1 MRRTPFAIALF
12 SAVSLTSLA
21 LPALA
26 AKPVATVTTQL
37 PRNARPTHY
46 ALQIQPDA
54 TRMTFEGRVTI
65 DLEILKAG
73 TTLTFNA
80 ADLTIKS
87 ARISDGAQAAV
98 SLNATAQTATLTFPA
113 AIKPG
118 KTSIEIAYSG
128 KIYEQANGLFALDYK
143 DPKGAEKRAL
153 FTQFEAP
160 DARRFVPS
168 WDEPNYKA
176 TFDLTATVPT
186 DQMAV
191 SNMPIANKRDLGGG
205 LSSVTFQQTP
215 KMSTYLLFFGV
226 GEFDRITKQVGNTE
240 IGVIMGKG
248 NAEKGQYAL
257 EAAAK
262 VVPYYNDYFGVDFP
276 LPKLDN
282 VAGPGQSQFFS
293 AMENWGAIFTFER
306 VLMLDPK
313 ITSARGK
320 QAIFAVA
327 GHEIAHQWFGDLV
340 TMQWWDDLWL
350 NEGFASWMETKA
362 TAHFN
367 PSWEGELSRV
377 AGREQAM
384 GLDAYAT
391 THPVI
396 QHVSTVEQTSQAF
409 DSITYQKG
417 EAVIT
422 MLEGFAG
429 ADVWRTGLRSY
440 MKHHAYGNTTT
451 DDLWSEV
458 EKAGA
463 KGLTSIAHDFTKKPG
478 IPLLRVTSAVCQGGA
493 TTLSFNQ
500 GEFSRDRKAKT
511 DASKMRWNV
520 PVIAQSLGQ
529 APVRRIISGGQGSLK
544 IPGCGTILVNVGQSG
559 YYRTLYPA
567 GMTNA
572 LKSNFTKLASIDQLG
587 LMNDMIQLSH
597 GEYQAMDVA
606 LDMIGSVPASASA
619 QLVGDALD
627 SWAGYYARFKDD
639 AATQSSIGGRVSR
652 VYGPRLAEL
661 GFVPHAD
668 ESAPQAILRTD
679 LIGILGRT
687 GDATVL
693 SEARHLFAALDSDP
707 AALDGPLRET
717 WLSVM
722 ARNASRA
729 DWDKMRRL
737 GQNAESQQIKS
748 SMYRLLGATKDPA
761 LAKTALDLAMT
772 DEPGKTV
779 SAAIISAVAGE
790 HPDMAVDFALANLKR
805 VEQFVD
811 VSSRSRY
818 VGQLAGGSRDPA
830 MIGKLEAYAKAH
842 LTPQSRGPVDK
853 AIANIRA
860 RLASEPRIKAGVKA
874 WLARNP

>member
-1 MRRTPFAIALF
+1 MTINRYVLALMT
-12 SAVSLTSLA
+12 ATSLLGVGA
-21 LPALA
+21 PGFATAPAA
-26 AKPVATVTTQL
+26 QITTQL
-37 PRNARPTHY
+37 PRNARPSHY
-46 ALQIQPDA
+46 SIKIQPDA
-54 TRMTFEGRVTI
+54 AKMSFEGQVRI
-65 DLEILKAG
+65 DLDILKAG
-73 TTLTFNA
+73 PTLTFNA
-80 ADLTIKS
+80 ADLDIKS
-87 ARISDGAQAAV
+87 ARIAGGAAAKV
-98 SLNATAQTATLTFPA
+98 NLNATAQTATLTFPTA
-113 AIKPG
+113 LPAG
-118 KTSIEIAYSG
+118 QTSIEIVYSG

-143 DPKGAEKRAL
+143 DPKGAQKRAL

-160 DARRFVPS
+160 DARRFIPS

-176 TFDLTATVPT
+176 TYDLTAVVPT

-191 SNMPIANKRDLGGG
+191 SNMPIANKNDLGGG
-205 LSSVTFQQTP
+205 KSEVTFQRSP

-240 IGVIMGKG
+240 VGVIMGRG
-248 NAEKGQYAL
+248 NADKGQYAL

-262 VVPYYNDYFGVDFP
+262 VVPYYNDYFGVNFP

-367 PSWEGELSRV
+367 PTWEAELGRV
-377 AGREQAM
+377 DGREAAM

-396 QHVSTVEQTSQAF
+396 QHVQTVEQTSQAF
-409 DSITYQKG
+409 DAITYQKG

-422 MLEGFAG
+422 MLEGYAG
-429 ADVWRTGLRSY
+429 ENVWRDGIRNY
-440 MKHHAYGNTTT
+440 MNRHAYGNTTT

-458 EKAGA
+458 EKTGA
-463 KGLTSIAHDFTKKPG
+463 KGLTSIAHDFTKQPG
-478 IPLLRVTSAVCQGGA
+478 IPMLRVTSSACQGGA
-493 TTLSFNQ
+493 TTLSFTQ

-511 DASKMRWNV
+511 DTSKRRWHV

-529 APVRRIISGGQGSLK
+529 APVRAIVSGGRGTMK
-544 IPGCGTILVNVGQSG
+544 VPGCDVVLVNAGQSG
-559 YYRTLYPA
+559 YYRTLYP
-567 GMTNA
+567 TNMLGA
-572 LKSNFTKLASIDQLG
+572 LKANYTKLASIDQLG

-597 GEYQAMDVA
+597 GEYQPMDVA
-606 LDMIGSVPASASA
+606 LDLIGSVPATASA

-627 SWAGYYARFKDD
+627 SWGGYYARFKGDG
-639 AATQSSIGGRVSR
+639 ATQSTIGNRVSR
-652 VYGPRLAEL
+652 IYGPRLQEL
-661 GFVPHAD
+661 GFAPRAD

-679 LIGILGRT
+679 LIGLLGRT

-693 SEARHLFAALDSDP
+693 AEARRLFADLDTNP

-717 WLSVM
+717 WLGVV
-722 ARNASRA
+722 ARHASRA
-729 DWDKMRRL
+729 DWDKMRKL
-737 GQNAESQQIKS
+737 GQTAESQQIKA
-748 SMYRLLGATKDPA
+748 SMYRLLGGAKDPV
-761 LAKTALDLAMT
+761 LANAALDLALT
-772 DEPGKTV
+772 EEPGKTV
-779 SAAIISAVAGE
+779 SSAIISAVAGE

-805 VEQFVD
+805 VEEFVD

-818 VGQLAGGSRDPA
+818 VGQLAGGSRDIA
-830 MIGKLEAYAKAH
+830 MIAKLNAYAKAH

-853 AIANIRA
+853 AIASIRT
-860 RLASEPRIKAGVKA
+860 RLASEPRIKAGVKD
-874 WLARNP
+874 WLTRNP